1 MLLGLGIDPG
11 CDTMEVKVKM
21 QEPEEQLNGGPL
33 AEAVGGEEQR
43 GRRLSGKL
51 LDAFTLLCQA
61 RERFMSHLYE
71 FGGRHQGSAS
81 SINDGGLRQ
90 AVEAILARG
99 RASRTK
105 PTSASEECDTGN
117 E

>member
-1 MLLGLGIDPG
+1 LLLGLGIDPNS
-11 CDTMEVKVKM
+11 DNMEVKVKM
-21 QEPEEQLNGGPL
+21 REAEEKQNGGPP
-33 AEAVGGEEQR
+33 AESVGGEGQR

-71 FGGRHQGSAS
+71 GRHQGSGS

-90 AVEAILARG
+90 AVEAILARD

-105 PTSASEECDTGN
+105 PTSASEECDSGN

>member
-1 MLLGLGIDPG
+1 MLLGLGIDPDS
-11 CDTMEVKVKM
+11 DTMEVKVKM
-21 QEPEEQLNGGPL
+21 QKPEEQLNGDPP
-33 AEAVGGEEQR
+33 ADEVGGEEPR

-61 RERFMSHLYE
+61 GEKFMSHLYE
-71 FGGRHQGSAS
+71 GRHQGSRS

-90 AVEAILARG
+90 AVEVILARD

-105 PTSASEECDTGN
+105 PTSASEECDSGN

>member
-1 MLLGLGIDPG
+1 MLLGLGIDPDS
-11 CDTMEVKVKM
+11 DTMEVKVKM
-21 QEPEEQLNGGPL
+21 QEPEEQRNGGPP

-71 FGGRHQGSAS
+71 GSHQGSAS

-90 AVEAILARG
+90 VVKVILARD

-105 PTSASEECDTGN
+105 PTSASEEFDSGWQ
-117 E
+117 